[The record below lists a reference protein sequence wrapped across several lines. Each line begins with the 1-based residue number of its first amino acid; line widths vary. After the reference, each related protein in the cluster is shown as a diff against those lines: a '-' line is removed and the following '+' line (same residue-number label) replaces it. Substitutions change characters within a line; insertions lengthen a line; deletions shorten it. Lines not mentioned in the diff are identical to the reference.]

1 MKYED
6 IRDLIMGVGIGFL
19 IAVVIIYWV
28 VK

>member
-19 IAVVIIYWV
+19 IALAIIYWV